1 MYVFSL
7 QLGER
12 NAIAFSLEVAQAVT
26 YEDFPDDFFELTV
39 EDARALL
46 RDLKRRR

>member
-1 MYVFSL
+1 
-7 QLGER
+7 
-12 NAIAFSLEVAQAVT
+12 VAQAVP
-26 YEDFPDDFFELTV
+26 YEDLPDDFFELTV

>member
-1 MYVFSL
+1 MV
-7 QLGER
+7 
-12 NAIAFSLEVAQAVT
+12 QAVPC
-26 YEDFPDDFFELTV
+26 EDLPDDFFELTQ